1 MGTNRKEIISKL
13 KDFFIKS
20 ASEYCIDMA
29 FLYGSRA
36 SGQPHNDSDI
46 DLAILFADETG
57 NCEKIFSLLTEIT
70 YKLTKELNKE
80 VNIISID
87 RNFPHPM
94 LYYNAIVLGIPVFTK
109 DNDKYLY
116 LKLEAIYQMEDFQI
130 YGIRWQKEI
139 TAKLMEEITN
149 ARV

>member
-1 MGTNRKEIISKL
+1 M
-13 KDFFIKS
+13 
-20 ASEYCIDMA
+20 
-29 FLYGSRA
+29 
-36 SGQPHNDSDI
+36 
-46 DLAILFADETG
+46 
-57 NCEKIFSLLTEIT
+57 LTEIT

>member
-1 MGTNRKEIISKL
+1 MNSPIIQKL
-13 KDFFIKS
+13 NNFFEQTVSQYPI
-20 ASEYCIDMA
+20 EMV
-29 FLYGSRA
+29 FLYGSHV
-36 SGQPHNDSDI
+36 SGHTRTDSDI